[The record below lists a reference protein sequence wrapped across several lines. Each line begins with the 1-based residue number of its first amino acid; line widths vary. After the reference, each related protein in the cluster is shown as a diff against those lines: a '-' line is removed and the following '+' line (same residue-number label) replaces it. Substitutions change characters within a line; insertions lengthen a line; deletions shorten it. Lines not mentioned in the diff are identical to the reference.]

1 MADAPAPHARLH
13 RNVFLAGL
21 VSLFNDASSEMIY
34 PLLPLFITGVL
45 HAGKGALGWVEGV
58 AEMTASLL
66 KVASGLWS
74 DRYRNRKA
82 PMFAGYG
89 LSLLA
94 RPFIATAGSWGQVL
108 GARVLDRT
116 GKGIRTAPRDAV
128 IADCTPPEVRG
139 RAYGFHRAMDTVG
152 ATVGPAVAM
161 FLLGPMGMEIRTVF
175 WVSILPG
182 LAALLFIGLIK
193 DSPAPSSGKGAR
205 ASLVDVW
212 RSGPEFRG
220 FLMVTAL
227 FNLANSS
234 DAFLLLRAREAGF
247 SVVKVTGV
255 YLLFNL
261 VYAAVAQP
269 IGMWADRWGV
279 RRVTALSFF
288 YYALVYAGFA
298 LSGNRWEVVVLFL
311 SYGAFQAV
319 EEGVKKAYLSHL
331 VPRNSTATGMGLY
344 NAVKGVCLL
353 PASVLTG
360 TLWDRFGSSVAL
372 GVAAAL
378 AFLAGIAFLVVLSRR
393 RREESS

>member
-1 MADAPAPHARLH
+1 MADAPAPRPRLH

-45 HAGKGALGWVEGV
+45 HAGKGALGWVEGA
-58 AEMTASLL
+58 AEATASLL

-74 DRYRNRKA
+74 DRYSNRKA

-94 RPFIATAGSWGQVL
+94 RPFIATAGTWGQVL

-116 GKGIRTAPRDAV
+116 GKGIRTAPRDA
-128 IADCTPPEVRG
+128 IISDCTPPEVRG
-139 RAYGFHRAMDTVG
+139 KAYGFHRAMDTVG
-152 ATVGPAVAM
+152 ATVGPLVAIL
-161 FLLGPMGMEIRTVF
+161 LLGPLGMDIRTVF
-175 WVSILPG
+175 WVSIVPG
-182 LAALLFIGLIK
+182 LVALFFIGLIK
-193 DSPAPSSGKGAR
+193 DSPAPSAGKGPR
-205 ASLVDVW
+205 ASLAKVW

-220 FLMVTAL
+220 FLLVTAL

-234 DAFLLLRAREAGF
+234 DTFLLKARESGF

-279 RRVTALSFF
+279 RKVTALSFF
-288 YYALVYAGFA
+288 YYSMVYAGFA
-298 LSGNRWEVVVLFL
+298 LSGNRWEVVVFFL

-319 EEGVKKAYLSHL
+319 EEGVKKAYLSNL
-331 VPRNSTATGMGLY
+331 VPKTFTATGMGLY
-344 NAVKGVCLL
+344 NAVKGMCLL
-353 PASVLTG
+353 PASVMTG
-360 TLWDRFGSSVAL
+360 MLWDHFGSSVAL
-372 GVAAAL
+372 SVAAAL
-378 AFLAGIAFLVVLSRR
+378 AFLAGVAFLAVLAR
-393 RREESS
+393 RRENSP